1 MSKFTKRFK
10 KYKRTYTMKRG
21 GGDRKGV
28 LDILGDKISGVAGST
43 AKTVT
48 DATLKIMGLKRIQ
61 DADPKLPDPQNP
73 PVLTSALDNI
83 GDVADKTGATLL
95 SNVNEV
101 LASDAVQQTAQQ
113 VANDTADIVKHGAHV
128 FNEALNNPDVK
139 AEINEAIEHAG
150 DLADV
155 VVKASEKPFEEAVEV
170 AAKSAP
176 KIASALLSGSI
187 KVGTDAVAAVPG
199 VGALVEVGKMMND
212 GSKAASAVVE
222 AGTEVVEAATDAF
235 VETKENVAR
244 ELKALDT
251 QKKMADQ
258 IANRTTKSIVR
269 FENPMSSSM
278 TGGKKTKRRLFKRK
292 QSKRVRFAV

>member
-10 KYKRTYTMKRG
+10 KHKHTYTMKRG
-21 GGDRKGV
+21 GGERKGV
-28 LDILGDKISGVAGST
+28 LDILGDKITGVASST
-43 AKTVT
+43 AKTVA
-48 DATLKIMGLKRIQ
+48 DATLKIMGLERIQ
-61 DADPKLPDPQNP
+61 DADPKLPDPQISPNS
-73 PVLTSALDNI
+73 LGNI
-83 GDVADKTGATLL
+83 ADKTGATLL

-101 LASDAVQQTAQQ
+101 LASDAVQQTTQQ

-128 FNEALNNPDVK
+128 FNEALNNPAVK
-139 AEINEAIEHAG
+139 AEIDEAIEHAG
-150 DLADV
+150 DLAGV
-155 VVKASEKPFEEAVEV
+155 VVKASEKPFEDAVEV

-176 KIASALLSGSI
+176 KVASALISGSI

-212 GSKAASAVVE
+212 GSKAASAAVE
-222 AGTEVVEAATDAF
+222 AGTEAVEAATDAF

-244 ELKALDT
+244 ELKALDA
-251 QKKMADQ
+251 QKKLADQ

-269 FENPMSSSM
+269 FENPVSSSM
-278 TGGKKTKRRLFKRK
+278 SGGRKTKRRLFKRR